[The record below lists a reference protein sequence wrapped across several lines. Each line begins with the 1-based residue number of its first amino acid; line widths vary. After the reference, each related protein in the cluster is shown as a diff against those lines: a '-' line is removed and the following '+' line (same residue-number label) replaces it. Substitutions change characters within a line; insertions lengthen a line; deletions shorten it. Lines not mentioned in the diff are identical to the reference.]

1 VRREWMRH
9 CQEIVGMDD
18 DDARSGWPEKWGG
31 EWNTPMDADRIAAV
45 REFIAQDALRLEQSR
60 ERQPGE
66 D

>member
-1 VRREWMRH
+1 
-9 CQEIVGMDD
+9 MDE
-18 DDARSGWPEKWGG
+18 DDARSWWPEKWGVA
-31 EWNTPMDADRIAAV
+31 WNTPMDADRIAAV